1 MIAPYGDPAR
11 TEVEDHQGLAEAS
24 YYHRAEYDATYS
36 DPWRVQWTENGP
48 VTLFTAAEGEAMG
61 LTPPAPA
68 PLVVT
73 CNGHSI
79 ELSDEQAQRY
89 IADNERYRR
98 PWSISNLFV
107 GLLRDAR
114 QDPQPASDDPSDDDE
129 LPFMSPRQ
137 HLEALLAGRDDAYEL
152 IECAARWGGNA
163 FTEQGRWHSLIGDA
177 ARGGA

>member
-1 MIAPYGDPAR
+1 MTPVEFEVVGLPAAQGSKR
-11 TEVEDHQGLAEAS
+11 HVGNGVMVETSKNLK
-24 YYHRAEYDATYS
+24 
-36 DPWRVQWTENGP
+36 PWRAAVAAAARDIAADVGQYDEPLHMEVVFRFPMPKSRRAGVRAVGIASKT
-48 VTLFTAAEGEAMG
+48 TA
-61 LTPPAPA
+61 P
-68 PLVVT
+68 
-73 CNGHSI
+73 
-79 ELSDEQAQRY
+79 D
-89 IADNERYRR
+89 
-98 PWSISNLFV
+98 
-107 GLLRDAR
+107 LLRDAR